1 MTVTAPVREPG
12 GRGTFLRPAL
22 LVFAVAL
29 VVRLAFIAGFL
40 GAYDRYETITDAA
53 PDVPVHAMIKS
64 DAGGYF
70 AEAVRIRAEV
80 ERTGSWIVDSAMGPF
95 LYPRLIALY
104 GRLGGSIGLEPDGRI
119 PVGAVTGLLLFQA
132 AFFAACLA
140 VFYLALRRE
149 LPGSLPLV
157 AALFLAVEP
166 TNAQYAAAL
175 MTESVYFGLLMLAVA
190 FWIRAAY
197 PQGGAGQA
205 GRAARWIGLGLLLGV
220 LYLYKPISIL
230 LPAAF
235 GIATLFVG
243 AGRGVRGRLAAAA
256 FLLGGYA
263 VVLAAL
269 GAYNLAAGGIFS
281 VLPGQARND
290 PMQYIATR
298 VIALDR
304 NPALSMGDLIN
315 APAVKEIGVE
325 LSGRVAASIGPAQ
338 SGDPADIRAHE
349 RAFNQAAQAL
359 ALDVF
364 AEHPLLTAKV
374 VGWHMARATGHL
386 NPFHFH
392 FIYSQI
398 YKSTDPALQR
408 AQWSYRLSLLPL
420 IAAFS
425 LLVLAPVLLGWL
437 MAGRRLWPRRPAA
450 SAAPVPGAV
459 HVLLTLLMLYHPFMG
474 GWLGNDRYIIPN
486 IVPYAVYWAIFM
498 VGAAAWLR
506 RRMGS
511 RGA

>member
-1 MTVTAPVREPG
+1 MTVAAPTRESG
-12 GRGTFLRPAL
+12 GQSTILRLAL
-22 LVFAVAL
+22 VVFAVAL
-29 VVRLAFIAGFL
+29 VVRLAFIAGFV
-40 GAYDRYETITDAA
+40 GEYDRYETITQAA
-53 PDVPVHAMIKS
+53 RDVPAHAMIKS
-64 DAGGYF
+64 DAGKYF
-70 AEAVRIRAEV
+70 AEAVRIGTEV
-80 ERTGSWIVDSAMGPF
+80 ERSGSWIVDSAMGPF

-104 GRLGGSIGLEPDGRI
+104 GRLGGNIGFEPDGRV
-119 PVGAVTGLLLFQA
+119 PVGAVTGLLWFQA

-140 VFYLALRRE
+140 FFYLALRRL

-166 TNAQYAAAL
+166 TNAQYVAAL

-197 PQGGAGQA
+197 PQGEA
-205 GRAARWIGLGLLLGV
+205 GRVVRWTGLGLLLGI

-235 GIATLFVG
+235 AIATLFVG
-243 AGRGVRGRLAAAA
+243 EGVGVRRRLAAAA

-269 GAYNLAAGGIFS
+269 GVHNLAAGGTFS

-290 PMQYIATR
+290 PMQYIASR
-298 VIALDR
+298 VVALDR
-304 NPALSMGDLIN
+304 NPALSIGDLIKS
-315 APAVKEIGVE
+315 PVVKEVGQE
-325 LSGRVAASIGPAQ
+325 LSDRVAALIGPAQ
-338 SGDPADIRAHE
+338 SDDPADIRAHE

-359 ALDVF
+359 ALDIF

-374 VGWHMARATGHL
+374 IGWHVARATSHL

-398 YKSTDPALQR
+398 YKVTDPALQR

-420 IAAFS
+420 IAVFS
-425 LLVLAPVLLGWL
+425 LVVLGPALLGWL
-437 MAGRRLWPRRPAA
+437 MAGRRLRPGRPAA
-450 SAAPVPGAV
+450 AAPVPGAA
-459 HVLLTLLMLYHPFMG
+459 HVLLTLLMLYYPLMG
-474 GWLGNDRYIIPN
+474 GWLGNDRYIVPN
-486 IVPYAVYWAIFM
+486 IVPYAVYWAVFM
-498 VGAAAWLR
+498 VAAATWLR

-511 RGA
+511 SAA